1 MSLCPIPFLI
11 SWFPVMDI
19 VAKELC
25 FGQDCSVTSN
35 VLSLITHLCLF
46 YEWDIFC
53 PFMYLFIFSASCSTV
68 PLINYAVA
76 HS

>member
-1 MSLCPIPFLI
+1 
-11 SWFPVMDI
+11 MDI

-46 YEWDIFC
+46 YEWIKYIKGAQHFKESYYFVDK
-53 PFMYLFIFSASCSTV
+53 V
-68 PLINYAVA
+68 
-76 HS
+76 